1 MNYIRQR
8 IGVGMMKWFKDKKNL
23 IFTLSSVLAFG
34 GMGIFSFKSH
44 DTGILLTLVAI
55 WVSVIQKD

>member
-1 MNYIRQR
+1 
-8 IGVGMMKWFKDKKNL
+8 MMKWFKDKKNL